1 MASSKASHSVV
12 IDFILA
18 VEAAYS
24 LLNDSKSSGVKLA
37 ASANLASR
45 EAP

>member
-1 MASSKASHSVV
+1 MASSNASHSAV
-12 IDFILA
+12 IDLILD
-18 VEAAYS
+18 VETAYS

-37 ASANLASR
+37 ASANLASS